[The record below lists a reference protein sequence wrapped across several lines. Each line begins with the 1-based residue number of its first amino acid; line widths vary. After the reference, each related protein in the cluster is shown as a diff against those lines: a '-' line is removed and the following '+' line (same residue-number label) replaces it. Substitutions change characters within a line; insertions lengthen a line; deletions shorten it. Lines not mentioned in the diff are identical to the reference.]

1 MEAKGPCIKRC
12 DWGQVFSNAAQHSV
26 PVRYMAT
33 KLLARGGGGGR
44 FALCNDSVGVLSSHS
59 STQGIESMYS
69 FSLS

>member
-12 DWGQVFSNAAQHSV
+12 DWGQVFSNAVQHSV

-33 KLLARGGGGGR
+33 KLLARGER
-44 FALCNDSVGVLSSHS
+44 FALCNDSVGVSSSHS